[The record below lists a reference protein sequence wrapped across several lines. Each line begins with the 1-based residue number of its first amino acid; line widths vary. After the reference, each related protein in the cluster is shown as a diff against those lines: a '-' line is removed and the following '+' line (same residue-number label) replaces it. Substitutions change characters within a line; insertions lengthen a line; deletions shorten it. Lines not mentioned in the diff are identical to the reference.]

1 MRMEPLRG
9 DDGQTVEG
17 MTPCF
22 PDPLS
27 ASAGAHARRHM
38 RGVGALASAGFEP
51 LTRAAAL
58 QDGVEQ
64 ALFGGP
70 YDQTGAERAEDGAV
84 EAGGGEL

>member
-1 MRMEPLRG
+1 MRAEPLRG

-17 MTPCF
+17 MTQCF
-22 PDPLS
+22 PDALS
-27 ASAGAHARRHM
+27 AIDGTHARQHM

-51 LTRAAAL
+51 LALAAAL

-70 YDQTGAERAEDGAV
+70 YDQPGAELA
-84 EAGGGEL
+84 